1 MKVKVLL
8 VMPGKEVQI
17 MKIPASFKFIKSF
30 IGEELYEV
38 KLDKNIM
45 ILANKNASVDE
56 FNRMLGDN
64 IILGTFLIAS
74 IKNNRINS
82 LKKKEQRKYANIF
95 KLRKHKKKLDMYKN
109 EFLEDFYTKQKEFK
123 QINAGVD
130 NVERV
135 NMAA

>member
-45 ILANKNASVDE
+45 ILANKMQVLMS
-56 FNRMLGDN
+56 
-64 IILGTFLIAS
+64 LI
-74 IKNNRINS
+74 
-82 LKKKEQRKYANIF
+82 
-95 KLRKHKKKLDMYKN
+95 
-109 EFLEDFYTKQKEFK
+109 
-123 QINAGVD
+123 GC
-130 NVERV
+130 
-135 NMAA
+135 

>member
-45 ILANKNASVDE
+45 ILANKNASIDE

-64 IILGTFLIAS
+64 IILGTFLIVS

-95 KLRKHKKKLDMYKN
+95 KLRKHKKKLNMYKN
-109 EFLEDFYTKQKEFK
+109 EFLEDFYTKQKGFK

-130 NVERV
+130 NVEMV